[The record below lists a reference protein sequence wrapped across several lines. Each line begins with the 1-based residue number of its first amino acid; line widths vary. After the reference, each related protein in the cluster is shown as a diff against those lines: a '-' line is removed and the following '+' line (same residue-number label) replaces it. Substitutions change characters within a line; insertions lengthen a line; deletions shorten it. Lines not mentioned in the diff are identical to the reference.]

1 MDKVEEKIE
10 KIDEFIDKVEQQVRE
25 ADIESAIDK
34 VDSKRDEIHI
44 NIDEVLIKMIDVVE
58 NLTPTDEDHK
68 MVNSIIGGVQGSLR
82 NITCVTTH
90 CMSEV
95 FSCVGDKVC
104 R

>member
-44 NIDEVLIKMIDVVE
+44 KIDVVE